1 MATVY
6 SLVCWGGRTGKTV
19 SISASTDIVT
29 LTKHGVRTGQKL
41 WPSGTLPAELSSAT
55 PVYGRA
61 TTIDTFTLH
70 ASEAGAIAN
79 TGQIVFAGSSTYA
92 AVVLKS
98 DLVASPATAL
108 SAYGLSDLSRWGT
121 SGSERIYDGVVSWNT
136 ARAGAGRTDIEV
148 CEIGEAFTEITTAQT
163 TLTIPSAGNQITST
177 INGKRTA
184 AFHYGKFPKST
195 LIAQELANGF
205 VFFTQDAPY
214 ALLYLSRYRD
224 SADGIVIMTTNS
236 AVGRAIALGVQ
247 CKLSSSILYST
258 QNNSS
263 GAVLVGAL
271 SEAVNNVFVGFYRPL
286 DIYSNQA
293 GIRVMNNL
301 ITKCVSPLP
310 TDDATKGFYYNNIII
325 GNALA
330 QWPAQPTG
338 MEHASNNYGPADNAW
353 NSADGTRY
361 TISTDDFVDWA
372 GNDFRPSLSTSPQV
386 DTGLTPYDG
395 LYVDIAGG
403 ERPNYNNGGFEAI
416 DGGPYEFDHGYGNR
430 PASTT
435 VTFSGVPSGTEIRVY
450 DQSKNEL
457 AGVESSSANP
467 SLAWVLTGADVRIVI
482 INLDYVLQEFTYT
495 PVSGSV
501 TLPIQM
507 DDGTWY
513 SNP

>member
-79 TGQIVFAGSSTYA
+79 TGQSVFAGSSTYA
-92 AVVLKS
+92 DVVLKS

-121 SGSERIYDGVVSWNT
+121 SGLERIYDGVVSWNT

-236 AVGRAIALGVQ
+236 AVSRAIDLGVQ

-263 GAVLVGAL
+263 GAVLRGAL

-301 ITKCVSPLP
+301 VTKCVSPLP

-325 GNALA
+325 GNASA

-416 DGGPYEFDHGYGNR
+416 DGGPYEFDHGFGPH
-430 PASTT
+430 PATST
-435 VTFSGVPSGTEIRVY
+435 I
-450 DQSKNEL
+450 
-457 AGVESSSANP
+457 
-467 SLAWVLTGADVRIVI
+467 SLTNI
-482 INLDYVLQEFTYT
+482 
-495 PVSGSV
+495 VSGSRV
-501 TLPIQM
+501 LITRNDTHAVLYNDVPGASLSLSTGYIGAFTVIIRKASDSPYYREFQAGGTTVADQTTTIQALQQL
-507 DDGTWY
+507 DE
-513 SNP
+513 

>member
-1 MATVY
+1 MAIVH

-29 LTKHGVRTGQKL
+29 LTKHGVRAGQKL
-41 WPSGTLPAELSSAT
+41 WPSGTLPAELNSAI
-55 PVYGRA
+55 PVYARP

-70 ASEAGAIAN
+70 SSEAGAIAN

-121 SGSERIYDGVVSWNT
+121 PELERIYDGVVGWNT
-136 ARAGAGRTDIEV
+136 AREGAGRTDIEV
-148 CEIGEAFTEITTAQT
+148 CEIGEAFTEITTTQT

-224 SADGIVIMTTNS
+224 SVDGIVIMTTNS
-236 AVGRAIALGVQ
+236 AVSRAIDLGVQ

-263 GAVLVGAL
+263 GAVLRGAL

-301 ITKCVSPLP
+301 VTKCVSPLP
-310 TDDATKGFYYNNIII
+310 TDNATKGFYYNNIVI
-325 GNALA
+325 GNASA

-372 GNDFRPSLSTSPQV
+372 GNDFRPALSTSPQV
-386 DTGLTPYDG
+386 DTGLMPYDG

-416 DGGPYEFDHGYGNR
+416 DGGPYEFDHGFGPH
-430 PASTT
+430 PATST
-435 VTFSGVPSGTEIRVY
+435 
-450 DQSKNEL
+450 
-457 AGVESSSANP
+457 
-467 SLAWVLTGADVRIVI
+467 
-482 INLDYVLQEFTYT
+482 INLTNI
-495 PVSGSV
+495 VSGSRV
-501 TLPIQM
+501 LITRNDTHAVLYNDVPGASLSLSTGYIGAFTVIIRKASDSPYYREFQAGGTTVADQTTTIQALQQL
-507 DDGTWY
+507 DE
-513 SNP
+513 